1 MRRKEMR
8 SNIELGPGENVVL
21 NFVCG
26 YILAV
31 FCRSCIVKCFRNSN
45 TKQIIFVKEFFK
57 SIVFRKKNQIFM
69 NLQIASKFNCK
80 VLNLYNIIL
89 LKTCLK
95 TVWKTYAH
103 RCCSKNATRAYQNLL
118 ARITCQQN
126 SDSHKWS
133 ADRRYKGSNDKRD
146 VSRFLG
152 RKLTI

>member
-89 LKTCLK
+89 LNTTFLELTFPNSGCRSAATLWLFRSETRVKFAFWL
-95 TVWKTYAH
+95 AH
-103 RCCSKNATRAYQNLL
+103 PTHPFPRWVAEVALPGQ
-118 ARITCQQN
+118 
-126 SDSHKWS
+126 
-133 ADRRYKGSNDKRD
+133 
-146 VSRFLG
+146 
-152 RKLTI
+152 